1 MKRFNGLSES
11 EADLSFLFH
20 AGIPELTVDKLM
32 ELSYNHRQINFA
44 CRSILG
50 QKGNTNIAYHIQG
63 SLRVFYPNAVKE
75 IPYRGSDI

>member
-1 MKRFNGLSES
+1 
-11 EADLSFLFH
+11 
-20 AGIPELTVDKLM
+20 M

-50 QKGNTNIAYHIQG
+50 QKGNTNIAYYIQG

-75 IPYRGSDI
+75 LPYRGSDI